1 MNDDMMFC
9 TKNKLLTRN
18 AYSRSHCFEFFISAD
33 FAKHRNS
40 QIFENYQLRY
50 SLNYSNFFQAFV
62 HIFEKSEEHIIRK
75 IFPKFID
82 PVTSTGWEKNV
93 FVKFFYLFLK

>member
-40 QIFENYQLRY
+40 QIFENCQLRY
-50 SLNYSNFFQAFV
+50 SLNYSNFFQVFV

-82 PVTSTGWEKNV
+82 QVTPTEWGKNV
-93 FVKFFYLFLK
+93 FAKICCLF